1 MATMLNMQIS
11 WYSNSNRII
20 HQRVFRKKIV
30 KIGWILATW
39 ERLRRQIVEEELW
52 SKTIVSQVDLKAKL
66 YLSFCLE
73 LQSAKSTYQHVDL
86 DLHWWN
92 TQRLEFYSRSSE
104 VSRVFFNF
112 QNDLQKQNWDQ
123 QDTKLT

>member
-1 MATMLNMQIS
+1 MTKVYPRTVS
-11 WYSNSNRII
+11 VK
-20 HQRVFRKKIV
+20 HQENVRSHIKLKK
-30 KIGWILATW
+30 
-39 ERLRRQIVEEELW
+39 
-52 SKTIVSQVDLKAKL
+52 SKTIVGQVDSKAKM

-112 QNDLQKQNWDQ
+112 QNDLQKQN
-123 QDTKLT
+123 